1 MMFAPGIIT
10 ASSLPG
16 SGLDFALRATILL
29 SAALLAWRLV
39 GRRRPLIGSAI
50 GRGALLGLI
59 LLPAFAC
66 LIPSLSLPLL
76 QAERPAFIAGP
87 TTRDSDDL
95 EAPVTPPDWE
105 LGADAASQ
113 TASTHRAGTVARP
126 VALAVEPSGKRAFVD
141 RTDSSSVAKDWFP
154 GVAFAGVVTYAAVAL
169 AMLARLFGS
178 LAVVARVRRSSVVV
192 DDPTWIDALDRLKG
206 RLGLRR
212 PVVLARST
220 FVSVPAVVGEFR
232 PMILLPASS
241 EVVAPTE
248 HAEAILLHE
257 LAHVRR
263 GDYAWNLLLRVVQA
277 AYWPHP
283 LVWLLGKAVIDSR
296 ERACDAYCVHQLG
309 GHSAY
314 RSALLAMAETLARRP
329 GPALGLA
336 MAGRSKLAR
345 RVLEIEHG
353 RRESRCL
360 PRWPARMAVFALA
373 IASTAMIAPAR
384 LTRAE
389 PRTSPVPP
397 PPLVVAQEPTKQLE
411 PARPPAPGKTFRL
424 RVVSAETG
432 RPVPNADVRVWM
444 GLRSDDFRKADA
456 DGRIDLRYATG
467 PDDLHFGV
475 DAWGDGYAMQRHNWG
490 NDPKVP
496 IPDEATI
503 KLHPG
508 ESLGGLVQDEAG
520 RPGRWGRGL
529 PLEPQLQEE

>member
-314 RSALLAMAETLARRP
+314 RSAPGDGRDIGPLTRP
-329 GPALGLA
+329 GPRTGDGGPVEAGSASPGDRAWSSRIALPAPLA
-336 MAGRSKLAR
+336 GEDGGFRPGHRLDRDDRPGTAHPRRASHVASPAASAR
-345 RVLEIEHG
+345 R
-353 RRESRCL
+353 RSR
-360 PRWPARMAVFALA
+360 
-373 IASTAMIAPAR
+373 T
-384 LTRAE
+384 
-389 PRTSPVPP
+389 
-397 PPLVVAQEPTKQLE
+397 
-411 PARPPAPGKTFRL
+411 
-424 RVVSAETG
+424 
-432 RPVPNADVRVWM
+432 
-444 GLRSDDFRKADA
+444 
-456 DGRIDLRYATG
+456 
-467 PDDLHFGV
+467 
-475 DAWGDGYAMQRHNWG
+475 
-490 NDPKVP
+490 
-496 IPDEATI
+496 DEA
-503 KLHPG
+503 
-508 ESLGGLVQDEAG
+508 A
-520 RPGRWGRGL
+520 
-529 PLEPQLQEE
+529 